1 MLQVLQGELLHLVG
15 CIAALKVVAQAVALN
30 GVGQNDGGAVFGLH
44 CTLESGVDLAVI
56 VATALELPNFL
67 VGHVLDEL
75 LCLLV
80 AVEEE
85 LAHVGTV
92 VGAEGLE
99 ITIMRG
105 VHQVDQG
112 AVLVLFEQLIPFAAP
127 DDLDHRP
134 ACSAEEGLQF
144 LNDLGVATHRAVKAL
159 QVAVDHKRQVVQVVQ
174 GSHLD

>member
-1 MLQVLQGELLHLVG
+1 MLQVLQSELLHLVG

-44 CTLESGVDLAVI
+44 RTLESCVDLAVI
-56 VATALELPNFL
+56 VAAALELPNFL
-67 VGHVLDEL
+67 VGHVLDEF

-144 LNDLGVATHRAVKAL
+144 LNDLGVATYRAVKAL
-159 QVAVDHKRQVVQVVQ
+159 QIAVDHKRQVVQVVQ